1 MAVLKGLVQG
11 FIVTAPSILIFKF
24 IGEEGALG
32 PIQSVCALVT
42 AFLMYIIG
50 RNAKPEQR
58 LHILFISLALFII
71 GAVTNSLLFNTL
83 SVVIF
88 LLCLVVARPMFDIA
102 YFPIQLRVIDFV
114 SGIEKRNEYTY
125 ICNHEWGLYAGR
137 LIGCGLFILIAK
149 FISEDAALKITL
161 PLVTILQGVSYF
173 VARNLL
179 TRMEKKE
186 KESICDKTMCNAV
199 VV

>member
-1 MAVLKGLVQG
+1 MKHFQRQLRSGG
-11 FIVTAPSILIFKF
+11 W
-24 IGEEGALG
+24 
-32 PIQSVCALVT
+32 
-42 AFLMYIIG
+42 
-50 RNAKPEQR
+50 R
-58 LHILFISLALFII
+58 LH
-71 GAVTNSLLFNTL
+71 
-83 SVVIF
+83 
-88 LLCLVVARPMFDIA
+88 RPA
-102 YFPIQLRVIDFV
+102 HRRRQLELRDDFV

-186 KESICDKTMCNAV
+186 KESICDKTMCNV
-199 VV
+199 VVV